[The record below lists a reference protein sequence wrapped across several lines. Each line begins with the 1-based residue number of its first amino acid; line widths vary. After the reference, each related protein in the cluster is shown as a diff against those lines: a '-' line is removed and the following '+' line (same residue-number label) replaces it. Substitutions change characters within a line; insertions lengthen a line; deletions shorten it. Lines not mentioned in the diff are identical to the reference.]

1 MMTEVPYRLDGQVA
15 LVTGASKGLGR
26 HFACTLAKSGATVAV
41 CGRSYDLLQKLNDE
55 ISNSGGHAK
64 AFVLDVRSSENVSEV
79 VKSASETLG
88 PIDILV
94 NNAGIAVVKPAFEI
108 DEADWDIVIDT
119 NLKGVWLVA
128 RTVAKAM
135 SQNGTGGKIINISSI
150 ASTTV
155 LGRASSYCASKAGV
169 SQLTRALAVEWARHG
184 IQVNAIAPGYILT
197 EMNEAFFASSSG
209 DKVVE
214 RIPQRRV
221 GKPEDLDGAL
231 MLLASDASRFMTGAT
246 ILVDGGH
253 DAS

>member
-1 MMTEVPYRLDGQVA
+1 MIEVPYKLDGKVA
-15 LVTGASKGLGR
+15 VITGASKGLGR
-26 HFACTLAKSGATVAV
+26 HFACTLAKAGAKVAA
-41 CGRSYDLLQKLNDE
+41 CGRSKELLKELIDE
-55 ISNSGGHAK
+55 ISTHGGHAK
-64 AFVLDVRSSENVSEV
+64 TFVLDVRSSKNVAEV
-79 VKSASETLG
+79 VKSVTEILG

-108 DEADWDIVIDT
+108 SEPDWDVVVDT

-128 RTVAKAM
+128 RAVGEAM
-135 SQNGTGGKIINISSI
+135 MKNGRGGKIINISSI

-197 EMNEAFFASSSG
+197 EMNEGFFASSSG
-209 DKVVE
+209 NKIVE
-214 RIPQRRV
+214 RIPQRRI
-221 GKPEDLDGAL
+221 GKPADLDGAL
-231 MLLASDASRFMTGAT
+231 MLLASDASRFMTGST

>member
-1 MMTEVPYRLDGQVA
+1 MTEIPYRLDGQVA
-15 LVTGASKGLGR
+15 LITGASKGLGR

-231 MLLASDASRFMTGAT
+231 MLLASDASRFMTGTT

>member
-1 MMTEVPYRLDGQVA
+1 MTEVPYRLDGQVA
-15 LVTGASKGLGR
+15 LITGASKGLGR

-41 CGRSYDLLQKLNDE
+41 CGRSYDLLQELNDE

-64 AFVLDVRSSENVSEV
+64 AFALDVRNSENVAEV
-79 VKSASETLG
+79 VKSATETLG

-108 DEADWDIVIDT
+108 NESDWDIVIDT

-135 SQNGTGGKIINISSI
+135 LQNGTAGKIINISSI

-221 GKPEDLDGAL
+221 GRPEDLDGAL
-231 MLLASDASRFMTGAT
+231 MLLASDASRFITGTT

>member
-1 MMTEVPYRLDGQVA
+1 MIEIPYRLDGQVA
-15 LVTGASKGLGR
+15 FITGASKGLGR
-26 HFACTLAKSGATVAV
+26 HFACTLAKAGATIAV
-41 CGRSYDLLQKLNDE
+41 CGRSYDLLQELNDE
-55 ISNSGGHAK
+55 ISKNGGHAK
-64 AFVLDVRSSENVSEV
+64 AFTLDVTSSENVAEV
-79 VKSASETLG
+79 VESATKTLG

-108 DEADWDIVIDT
+108 SEQDWDIVIDT

-135 SQNGTGGKIINISSI
+135 LQSGRGGKIINISSI

-155 LGRASSYCASKAGV
+155 LGRASSYGASKAGV
-169 SQLTRALAVEWARHG
+169 TQLTRALAVEWARHG

-197 EMNEAFFASSSG
+197 DMNEAFFASSSG

-214 RIPQRRV
+214 RIPQRRI

-231 MLLASDASRFMTGAT
+231 MLLASDASGFMTGST